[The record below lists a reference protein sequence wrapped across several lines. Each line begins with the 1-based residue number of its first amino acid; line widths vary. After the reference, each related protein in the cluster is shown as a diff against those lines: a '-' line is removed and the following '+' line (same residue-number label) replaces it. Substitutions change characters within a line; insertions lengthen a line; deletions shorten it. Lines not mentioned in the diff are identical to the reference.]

1 MELNKG
7 LSEAHQRGLGN
18 EAYSFGSYNLRN
30 VLEVLTHL
38 RKMGLGIGYQ
48 FLNYLNISYLL
59 FCLTRLISI
68 GNERVRQAI
77 TKQGF

>member
-1 MELNKG
+1 MR
-7 LSEAHQRGLGN
+7 HQRGL
-18 EAYSFGSYNLRN
+18 EMK
-30 VLEVLTHL
+30 LTHL
-38 RKMGLGIGYQ
+38 GHIIWGNVLKGTNTPKKDEFGNWLSVLKLFKHII
-48 FLNYLNISYLL
+48 FLL

>member
-1 MELNKG
+1 MRHQCG
-7 LSEAHQRGLGN
+7 LEMK
-18 EAYSFGSYNLRN
+18 
-30 VLEVLTHL
+30 LTHL
-38 RKMGLGIGYQ
+38 GHIIWGNVLRGINTPKKDG
-48 FLNYLNISYLL
+48 FGNWLSVLKWFKHIIFLL